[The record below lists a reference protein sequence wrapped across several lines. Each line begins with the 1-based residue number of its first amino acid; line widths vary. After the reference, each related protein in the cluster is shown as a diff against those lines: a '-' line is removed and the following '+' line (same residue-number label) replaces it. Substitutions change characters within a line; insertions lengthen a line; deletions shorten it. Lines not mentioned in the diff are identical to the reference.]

1 MGSFSSA
8 NMFDRLKKKFC
19 CKSNNVHIDYP
30 TFRFHWCFTSSI
42 LLVISLF
49 IFIIQYAGTPIRC
62 INSEV
67 DTEVLNDYCW
77 THSTYTVDTGTRRVG
92 IDVAHPGID
101 DRYHEDDD
109 RKYVSY
115 YQWVGYILLIQ
126 AFLFY
131 LPRIFWKKLEG
142 GKIRSLV
149 KDINRDQQ
157 TEEERKERE
166 TVLLEYLYNN
176 LKTHDKWA
184 FWYFFCEL
192 IAFLNVILQIL
203 LTNKFLNNAFLSFGV
218 DVLAYALK
226 SQADRFH
233 PSYEGD
239 LIDPSIYLFPRMTKC
254 MFHRFG
260 GSGYIQKYDA
270 LCMLNFN
277 VLNAKIFLFLWCW
290 LFFLGLLPL
299 SVLITRV
306 VAALVP
312 QVRVFLIKRSSSFVK
327 DVTLTTVAKNT
338 KIGDWVLLELLSENL
353 ERNTFEE
360 LMNILASK
368 LGDLPNYETE
378 AHFPLVQT
386 S

>member
-42 LLVISLF
+42 LFVISLF

-115 YQWVGYILLIQ
+115 YQWVGYIFLIQ
-126 AFLFY
+126 SFLFY

-149 KDINRDQQ
+149 KDLNRDQQ
-157 TEEERKERE
+157 TEEERKQRE
-166 TVLLEYLYNN
+166 TELLEYLYNN

-203 LTNKFLNNAFLSFGV
+203 LTNKFLNNVFLSFGF
-218 DVLAYALK
+218 DVLAYALQ
-226 SQADRFH
+226 SQEDR
-233 PSYEGD
+233 
-239 LIDPSIYLFPRMTKC
+239 IDPSIYLFPVMTKC
-254 MFHRFG
+254 TFHKSEGLIG
-260 GSGYIQKYDA
+260 GGVEILKYDA

-277 VLNAKIFLFLWCW
+277 ALNAKIYLFLWCW
-290 LFFLGLLPL
+290 LFFLGLLSL
-299 SVLITRV
+299 FVLITRV

-312 QVRVFLIKRSSSFVK
+312 QVRVFIIKRSSSLGNQETMVR
-327 DVTLTTVAKNT
+327 NI
-338 KIGDWVLLELLSENL
+338 KIGDWFLLDLLSKNL
-353 ERNTFEE
+353 ERHTFEE
-360 LMNILASK
+360 LMTGLASK
-368 LGDLPNYETE
+368 LG
-378 AHFPLVQT
+378 
-386 S
+386 